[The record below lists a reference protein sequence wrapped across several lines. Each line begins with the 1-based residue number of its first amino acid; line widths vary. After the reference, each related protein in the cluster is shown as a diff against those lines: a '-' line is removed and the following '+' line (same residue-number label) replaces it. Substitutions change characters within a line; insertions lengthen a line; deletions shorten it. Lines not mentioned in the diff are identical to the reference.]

1 MGMDGNSADDCIF
14 CKISAGDIPSEKLHD
29 ADDCFVIR
37 DIAPKAPTHLLII
50 PKQHFTYLTGMTPE
64 FQPVIACMF
73 NAARE
78 MALSEGVAES
88 GYRLVVNQRDDSGQ
102 EVPHLHMHL
111 LGGRKLGP
119 MG

>member
-1 MGMDGNSADDCIF
+1 MADDCIF
-14 CKISAGDIPSEKLHD
+14 CKIEIGEIPSDKLYQD
-29 ADDCFVIR
+29 DDCFVIR

-64 FQPVIACMF
+64 FQPVVGSMY
-73 NAARE
+73 NAARQ
-78 MALSEGVAES
+78 MAVSEGVAES

>member
-1 MGMDGNSADDCIF
+1 MADDCIF
-14 CKISAGDIPSEKLHD
+14 CKISAGEIPSESLYQD
-29 ADDCFVIR
+29 EDCFVIR
-37 DIAPKAPTHLLII
+37 DIAPRAPTHLLII

-64 FQPVIACMF
+64 FQLVVGSMF

-78 MALSEGVAES
+78 VADLEGVAES

-102 EVPHLHMHL
+102 DVPHLHMHL